1 MYTINYDSLL
11 DDLLSAIDYDI
22 YKSYQEELA
31 EEPEFVEDE
40 RKYLIDI
47 IKSHINEAE
56 SKAD

>member
-47 IKSHINEAE
+47 IKSHMEKGN
-56 SKAD
+56 D